1 MTWAQAARA
10 ELFESRGHR
19 GEEQWPGRQARV
31 WGAAGDRR
39 GQCWGRGQ
47 RERGGMAGAC
57 GSHVA
62 PRGAVHLP
70 GATTVSPELTRQ
82 QGRPA
87 SWRHRPPIHGS
98 LNAPRWRREAS
109 RGPQRQFQTV
119 LVVPWFTQLSAVLA
133 LLFKRQKMR
142 QRRRSAI
149 FQCQPRG
156 ILCPYFISSP
166 FLRLHTTL
174 LTRLP
179 THHSPCS
186 LPVPIPSPF
195 TNHHLSPSSFPIF
208 FPKICHLAPPRTY

>member
-1 MTWAQAARA
+1 MAREA
-10 ELFESRGHR
+10 GSGLRGKR
-19 GEEQWPGRQARV
+19 ETGGGSA
-31 WGAAGDRR
+31 GAAGSVSGAAWPGPVAHTWRR
-39 GQCWGRGQ
+39 GEPCTCRGPPQCHLN
-47 RERGGMAGAC
+47 
-57 GSHVA
+57 SHVS
-62 PRGAVHLP
+62 RGDQRA
-70 GATTVSPELTRQ
+70 GGTV
-82 QGRPA
+82 
-87 SWRHRPPIHGS
+87 PPIHGS

>member
-1 MTWAQAARA
+1 MAREA
-10 ELFESRGHR
+10 GSG
-19 GEEQWPGRQARV
+19 PGGKRETGGGSAGATGSVAR
-31 WGAAGDRR
+31 
-39 GQCWGRGQ
+39 
-47 RERGGMAGAC
+47 AC

-70 GATTVSPELTRQ
+70 GAATVSPELTRQ

-98 LNAPRWRREAS
+98 LNAPRWQREAS

-156 ILCPYFISSP
+156 ILCLYFISSP